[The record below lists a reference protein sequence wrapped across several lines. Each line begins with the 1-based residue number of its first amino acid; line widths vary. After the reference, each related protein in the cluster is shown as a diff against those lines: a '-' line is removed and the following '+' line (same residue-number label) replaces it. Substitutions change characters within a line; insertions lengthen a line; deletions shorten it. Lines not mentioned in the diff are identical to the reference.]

1 MLRTLELKNDIA
13 EIPQLSAFIDTFAE
27 EAGIDFSLVMSLQLA
42 LEEAV
47 VNVMEYAYPKGTV
60 GKVLVTASAEG
71 DDLEFVISDT
81 GKAFDPTAQAEV
93 NVDLG
98 VEDRPIG
105 GLGIHLVRNIMDSV
119 AYERK
124 DGKNILTLRK
134 RNSGNESGIDLE
146 GLL

>member
-1 MLRTLELKNDIA
+1 MQRTLELKNDIA

-71 DDLEFVISDT
+71 DDLEFVISDS
-81 GKAFDPTAQAEV
+81 GKAFDPTAKAEV

-134 RNSGNESGIDLE
+134 RNSGKGSGIDLE

>member
-1 MLRTLELKNDIA
+1 MQRTLELNNDIA

-47 VNVMEYAYPKGTV
+47 VNVMEYAYPKGTM
-60 GKVLVTASAEG
+60 GKVLITASVEG
-71 DDLEFVISDT
+71 NDLEFVISDS
-81 GKAFDPTAQAEV
+81 GKAFDPTAKAEV

-124 DGKNILTLRK
+124 NGKNILTLRK
-134 RNSGNESGIDLE
+134 RNSGNESGIDFE

>member
-1 MLRTLELKNDIA
+1 MQRTLELKNDIA

-71 DDLEFVISDT
+71 DDLEFVISDS
-81 GKAFDPTAQAEV
+81 GKAFDPTAKAEV

-105 GLGIHLVRNIMDSV
+105 GVGIHLVRNIMDSV

-134 RNSGNESGIDLE
+134 RNSGKGSGIDLE

>member
-1 MLRTLELKNDIA
+1 MQRTLELKNDIA

-71 DDLEFVISDT
+71 DDLEFVISDS
-81 GKAFDPTAQAEV
+81 GKAFDPTAKAEV

-134 RNSGNESGIDLE
+134 RNNGNNSVIDLE

>member
-1 MLRTLELKNDIA
+1 MQRTLELNNDIA

-60 GKVLVTASAEG
+60 GKVLVTASVEG
-71 DDLEFVISDT
+71 DDLEFVISDS
-81 GKAFDPTAQAEV
+81 GKAFDPTAKAEV
-93 NVDLG
+93 NVELG

-124 DGKNILTLRK
+124 NGKNILTLRK
-134 RNSGNESGIDLE
+134 RNSGNESGIDFE

>member
-1 MLRTLELKNDIA
+1 MQRTLELKNDIA

-71 DDLEFVISDT
+71 DDLEFVISDS
-81 GKAFDPTAQAEV
+81 GKAFDPTAKAEV

-134 RNSGNESGIDLE
+134 RNSGNGSGIDLE